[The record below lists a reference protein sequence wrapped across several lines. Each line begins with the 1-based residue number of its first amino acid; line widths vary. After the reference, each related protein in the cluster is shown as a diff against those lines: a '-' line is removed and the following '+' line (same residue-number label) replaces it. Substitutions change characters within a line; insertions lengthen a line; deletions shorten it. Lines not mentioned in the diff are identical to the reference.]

1 MRPISR
7 LHCSFRELSWAEVQI
22 VVTMVAKTSCSMPPV
37 LKRFHAGSVTLLV
50 FVEIWQVYWH
60 CELIWG
66 HRWA

>member
-37 LKRFHAGSVTLLV
+37 LKKLHAGSVTLLV
-50 FVEIWQVYWH
+50 LVEI
-60 CELIWG
+60 
-66 HRWA
+66 